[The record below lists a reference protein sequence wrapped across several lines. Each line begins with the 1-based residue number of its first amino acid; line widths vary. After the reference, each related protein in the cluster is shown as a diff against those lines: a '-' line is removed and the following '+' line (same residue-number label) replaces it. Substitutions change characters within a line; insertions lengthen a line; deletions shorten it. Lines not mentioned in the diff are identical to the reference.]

1 MKKGKRFLSLL
12 MAFIMSLGVF
22 SGLTTNVFAAT
33 QEMEIYLLAM
43 PRASDSSNTADWG
56 HPDLHLIGG
65 WRTGESDGPKFVY
78 CQNSYPGRAVYCIE
92 PGVPVTTGD
101 KFDGFDETFW
111 NNYPSDLNPTISPNI
126 IKAYIGRVL
135 QYGWEGNGNLNWD
148 SSNPTHA
155 DQISHYIAT
164 QLLIWETVVGERD
177 SQFNKVDATAQ
188 GKDNVKD
195 YILPSHPLY
204 DEIFAHY
211 RDMEQKVKKHTQL
224 PSFFTRSSGDADTFE
239 LKWNGTDYSTTLKD
253 ENGVLGNYEFSSN
266 VSGMQFEV
274 NGNELTIRCT
284 TVPKGAI
291 TVQADKVGGER
302 KGVVVWSDGVIG
314 GGNQDFTTYGTTV
327 SDPVSGYLKLEVMT
341 GNMHLVKTSEDG
353 KVDGISFTISG
364 EGYNEIKKT
373 DANGVID
380 ITDMN
385 PGVYTVTEQS
395 IDKYEPQ
402 AVQRVT
408 IVSGQTATVTF
419 NNVLKRG
426 DLKVT
431 KTSEDGLTEGMTFH
445 LYGTSLSGLPVDEYA
460 VTDSSGVAVFEDVL
474 ISGSTPFILEEV
486 DTPVRYVVPESENV
500 TIHWNEVTN
509 QSVHNIL
516 KKFRVTVTK
525 SDSETGEAQGDASLA
540 GATYGIYKGDTL
552 VDSYTTDA
560 NGSFVTKYYV
570 CDTDWSVRE
579 INPSEGY
586 WLDPTIYPV
595 GADPKDYEIEL
606 NDTAVDALE
615 TIKKGDIALIKHTD
629 DGETGIETPETGA
642 EFQIY
647 LKSAGSFDAA
657 VETERDTITCD
668 ENGFAQ
674 SKKMPYGIY
683 TVHQTKGWEGR
694 ELIDD
699 FDVFIS
705 QDSQTYHYILNNR
718 NFASYIK
725 IVKVD
730 AETGNT
736 IPYAGA
742 GFQLFRP
749 DGTQITQT
757 FTYPEVT
764 VIDTF
769 YTTADGM
776 LITPEKLEYGTG
788 YSLVEVEAPYGYV
801 LNEEPVYFDVT
812 EENSSEENGFTI
824 IQVEKPNMAQ
834 KGIIKVSKTGEVFSG
849 VTESDGIYQPV
860 YTVQGL
866 PDAVYTITAKEDVY
880 TLDGTLR
887 YSAGEVVDTIETDE
901 TGSAVSKELYLG
913 KFLVTETQAPFGMV
927 LSEENVHEIELVY
940 AGQEVSVTETGTD
953 FYNERQKALV
963 SIQKILEQD
972 ELFGLGM
979 NGEISSVTFGLYAA
993 EDIVAADG
1001 AVIPADGL
1009 MEIVSVSEDGLA
1021 VCKTDLP
1028 FGNFYL
1034 KELSVDGN
1042 YILDSE
1048 TKYPFSFSY
1057 GGQDIAIIEIQA
1069 NDGQAVENILKRG
1082 EIKGLKVDEDGN
1094 GLAGA
1099 VIGLFRPDCEEF
1111 TAENAL
1117 MTTESLE
1124 DGSFSFSSVPCND
1137 FIVREIAQPT
1147 GFVLCEESFPVTV
1160 TEDGQVIEIQIT
1172 NEFIRGNLSLT
1183 KYDADFPE
1191 NKLSGAEFEVYRD
1204 TNDNQQ
1210 LDDED
1215 ELLGMM
1221 EETLAGVYEM
1231 KDVLYGGVLV
1241 KEKTAPE
1248 GFVLEENA
1256 YYVMIDTDGKTYE
1269 IENEAGKGF
1278 TNQAQKGSLKIIKTS
1293 SDGVKEGFE
1302 FKVEGPNGYER
1313 TFTTDASGEIIIED
1327 LRVGKYVVTE
1337 LKNGVSENYEIADP
1351 VTVEIVADEMLTVKV
1366 HNEKITVDVPKT
1378 GDESN
1383 LAAWIAL
1390 LGVGGI
1396 GLLTTAVIT
1405 IRKRRKKAS
1414 K

>member
-22 SGLTTNVFAAT
+22 SGLTTTVFAAT
-33 QEMEIYLLAM
+33 QKMEVYLVDL
-43 PRASDSSNTADWG
+43 PRASDSSNPADWG
-56 HPDLHLIGG
+56 HPALNLLGK
-65 WRTGESDGPKFVY
+65 WSTGEKDRHTAVHCQDSFDGKV
-78 CQNSYPGRAVYCIE
+78 VYCIE
-92 PGVPVTTGD
+92 PGVGVHTGD
-101 KFDGFDETFW
+101 QYDGFDESFW
-111 NNYPSDLNPTISPNI
+111 NNYPSDLNPTIAPNI
-126 IKAYIGRVL
+126 IKAYIGRIL
-135 QYGWEGNGNLNWD
+135 QYGWEGNGNTKWD

-155 DQISHYIAT
+155 DQISHYLAT
-164 QLLIWETVVGERD
+164 QLLIWETVIGERD

-188 GKDNVKD
+188 GKDNIKG
-195 YILPSHPLY
+195 YIKQSHPLY
-204 DEIFAHY
+204 NQIFAHY
-211 RDMEQKVKKHTQL
+211 REMEQQVQKHTQL
-224 PSFFTRSSGDADTFE
+224 PSFFTRSSGNADTYE
-239 LKWNGTDYSTTLKD
+239 LKWDGTDYSTTLKD
-253 ENGVLGNYEFSSN
+253 ENGVLGNYKFSSN
-266 VSGMQFEV
+266 VSGMKFET
-274 NGNELTIRCT
+274 NGNELTIRCSEA
-284 TVPKGAI
+284 PKDAI
-291 TVQADKVGGER
+291 TIQADKVGGER
-302 KGVVVWSDGVIG
+302 KGVVVWTDSNIG
-314 GGNQDFTTYGTTV
+314 GGQQDFATYGTTV

-341 GNMHLVKTSEDG
+341 GNMHLIKTSEDG
-353 KVDGISFTISG
+353 KVDGISFTITG
-364 EGYNEIKKT
+364 EGYNATKKT
-373 DANGVID
+373 DSNGIID
-380 ITDMN
+380 ITDLN

-402 AVQRVT
+402 SVQRVT
-408 IVSGQTATVTF
+408 IVSGQTATVSF

-431 KTSEDGLTEGMTFH
+431 KTSEDGLVEGMTFR
-445 LYGTSLSGLPVDEYA
+445 LSGTSLSGIPVDEYA

-474 ISGSTPFILEEV
+474 ISGSAPYILEELN
-486 DTPVRYVVPESENV
+486 TPVRYVVPDAESV
-500 TIHWNEVTN
+500 TVHWNEVTN

-525 SDSETGEAQGDASLA
+525 SDTETGEAQGDASLA

-552 VDSYTTDA
+552 VDSYTTDSA
-560 NGSFVTKYYV
+560 GSFVTKYYI
-570 CDTDWSVRE
+570 CDTDWSIRE

-586 WLDPTIYPV
+586 LLDPTIYPV
-595 GADPKDYEIEL
+595 GADPKLYTIEL
-606 NDTAVDALE
+606 NDTAVDTLE
-615 TIKKGDIALIKHTD
+615 QVKKGNVALIKHTD
-629 DGETGIETPETGA
+629 DGETGIETPEVGA

-647 LKSAGSFDAA
+647 LKSSGSYDAA
-657 VETERDTITCD
+657 VETERDIITCD
-668 ENGFAQ
+668 DNGFAQ
-674 SKKMPYGIY
+674 SKNMPYGIY

-730 AETGNT
+730 AETGKT

-769 YTTADGM
+769 YTTADGI
-776 LITPEKLEYGTG
+776 LITPEKLEYGKG
-788 YSLVEVEAPYGYV
+788 YYLVEVEAPYGYV
-801 LNEEPVYFDVT
+801 LNSDPVYFDVI
-812 EENSSEENGFTI
+812 EENSSEESGVTV

-834 KGIIKVSKTGEVFSG
+834 KGIIKVNKTGEVFSG
-849 VTESDGIYQPV
+849 VTESNGVYQPI
-860 YTVQGL
+860 YTIQGL
-866 PDAVYTITAKEDVY
+866 PGAVYTITAKEDIY

-901 TGSAVSKELYLG
+901 AGNAVSKELYLG

-927 LSEENVHEIELVY
+927 LSEENVHEVELVY

-953 FYNERQKALV
+953 FYNERQKVMV

-972 ELFGLGM
+972 ELFGIGM
-979 NGEISSVTFGLYAA
+979 NGEVTSVTFGLFAA
-993 EDIVAADG
+993 EDITAADG
-1001 AVIPADGL
+1001 SIIPADGL
-1009 MEIVSVSEDGLA
+1009 MEIISVSEDGLG

-1034 KELSVDGN
+1034 KELSVDGK

-1048 TKYPFSFSY
+1048 TKYPISFTY
-1057 GGQDIAIIEIQA
+1057 GGQDIAVIEIQA

-1094 GLAGA
+1094 ALAGA

-1117 MTTESLE
+1117 MTTESSD
-1124 DGSFSFSSVPCND
+1124 DGSFLFTGIPCGD
-1137 FIVREIAQPT
+1137 FIVREIQQPT
-1147 GFVLCEESFPVTV
+1147 GFVLSEEKFPVSI
-1160 TEDGQVIEIQIT
+1160 TEDAQVIEIQIT

-1183 KYDADFPE
+1183 KYDADFPD
-1191 NKLSGAEFEVYRD
+1191 NKLSGAVFEVYRD
-1204 TNDNQQ
+1204 INNNQK

-1215 ELLGMM
+1215 ELLGTL
-1221 EETLAGVYEM
+1221 EETLTGLYEM
-1231 KDVLYGGVLV
+1231 KDILYGGVLV

-1248 GFVLEENA
+1248 GFVLDENA

-1278 TNQAQKGSLKIIKTS
+1278 LNQAQKGSLKIVKSS

-1302 FKVEGPNGYER
+1302 FRVTGPNGYER
-1313 TFTTDASGEIIIED
+1313 TFTTDSSGEILIED
-1327 LRVGKYVVTE
+1327 LRIGQYVVTE
-1337 LKNGVSENYEIADP
+1337 LKNSISESYKIADP
-1351 VTVEIVADEMLTVKV
+1351 VTVEIIADETLTVKV
-1366 HNEKITVDVPKT
+1366 HNEKITVEIPKT
-1378 GDESN
+1378 GDDNN
-1383 LAAWIAL
+1383 LWAWIAL
-1390 LGVGGI
+1390 LGLSGI
-1396 GLLTTAVIT
+1396 GILTTAVIS
-1405 IRKRRKKAS
+1405 IKKRSKKTN